1 MLTGLRRSLGIF
13 QNVYNIR
20 IYLAC
25 AIHQKGEKD
34 PTKNIKKKNIT
45 KLFSSRVFTAYKRVT
60 TYRLRRR

>member
-34 PTKNIKKKNIT
+34 PTKNIKKKKHNKTIFESCFYCIQAGYHVPA
-45 KLFSSRVFTAYKRVT
+45 KA
-60 TYRLRRR
+60 